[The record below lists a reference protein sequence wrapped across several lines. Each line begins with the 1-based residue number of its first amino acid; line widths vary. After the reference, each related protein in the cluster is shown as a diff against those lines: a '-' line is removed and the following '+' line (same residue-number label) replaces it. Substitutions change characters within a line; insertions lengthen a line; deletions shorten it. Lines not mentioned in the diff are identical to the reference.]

1 MRADGLRLR
10 NIDPMYTVAA
20 HVMNK
25 RMDSMNMVTVDIPI
39 DPVKEY
45 LKEKR
50 REGTPLSHLAVVIA
64 AYLRTAA
71 EFPELN
77 RFISNCKPYARREF
91 SVAMVVLKS
100 GKMDNGTMSKMY
112 FEMGQTVFD
121 VNRVINEYVQKNKN
135 TPEKNGTERMIKI
148 LLSLPGLLRFGVG
161 LFRFM
166 DKHGLLPYSVIR
178 MSPFHSSLAISDLA
192 SIRTNHIYHHCYEF
206 GTTSIFITMGNLRE
220 VPKRKGGEI
229 VFERCMPLGIVMDE
243 RVCSGSYFALAFRRI
258 SQYLSNPRLL
268 EEPMEN
274 VAYDA
279 ALSNKQREKV
289 KTGIRKA
296 FMRDRDGDLSE
307 PSAAQGAAAGE
318 DDTEKEREFATK

>member
-1 MRADGLRLR
+1 MRADGLRLK

-39 DPVKEY
+39 DPVREY
-45 LKEKR
+45 LREKR
-50 REGTPLSHLAVVIA
+50 REGRPLSHLAVFIA

-121 VNRVINEYVQKNKN
+121 VNRVINEYVRKNKN
-135 TPEKNGTERMIKI
+135 TPETNGTEKMIKI
-148 LLSLPGLLRFGVG
+148 LLSLPGILRFGVG

-166 DKHGLLPYSVIR
+166 DRHGLLPYSVIR

-220 VPKRKGGEI
+220 VPRRKDKEI

-258 SQYLSNPRLL
+258 SQYLADPHLL
-268 EEPMEN
+268 EEPVEN
-274 VAYDA
+274 IAYDPS
-279 ALSNKQREKV
+279 LSEKQREKV
-289 KTGIRKA
+289 KKGIKKA
-296 FMRDRDGDLSE
+296 VAIDNPE
-307 PSAAQGAAAGE
+307 APAEPPKPSAESGGTRAE
-318 DDTEKEREFATK
+318 EKEREFATK

>member
-1 MRADGLRLR
+1 MRADGVRLK

-25 RMDSMNMVTVDIPI
+25 RMDSMNMITVNIPI
-39 DPVKEY
+39 DPIRDY

-50 REGTPLSHLAVVIA
+50 RQGTPLSHLAVVIA

-112 FEMGQTVFD
+112 FEQEQTVFD
-121 VNRVINEYVQKNKN
+121 VNRVINDYVERNKN
-135 TPEKNGTERMIKI
+135 TPEKNGTEKMIKF

-161 LFRFM
+161 IFRFM
-166 DKHGLLPYSVIR
+166 EKHGLLPYSVIR

-206 GTTSIFITMGNLRE
+206 GTTSIFVTMGNLRD
-220 VPKRKGGEI
+220 VPRRKGGEV

-243 RVCSGSYFALAFRRI
+243 RVCSGSYFALAFRRLG
-258 SQYLSNPRLL
+258 QYLANPQLL
-268 EEPMEN
+268 EQPPERI
-274 VAYDA
+274 VYDS
-279 ALSNKQREKV
+279 ALSERQKEKV
-289 KTGIRKA
+289 SRGIHKA
-296 FMRDRDGDLSE
+296 AAWDRSE
-307 PSAAQGAAAGE
+307 SAAEPESALE
-318 DDTEKEREFATK
+318 EEKECEFATK